1 MVDPISATLGALSLG
16 VNAASVY
23 HQRQSVVSDGGTD
36 EIGSV
41 KDFWNAHRRDTL
53 DPGSYVTVDG
63 TLSVYAP
70 MIFGDPRLVK
80 QRHFEFR
87 DALSTEAPTGIDA
100 LVSISSGQPVIRLEP
115 MEGVYY
121 AGLYEGIGRNS
132 IPVFIDQARFDS
144 WREERTNES
153 TYVWDVALTGQL
165 DDLPTEWDDFFSI
178 FGLDREAPEYAIY
191 VQDDDA
197 SGIEYR
203 GETGFFEADIW
214 AAYKRDGSH
223 GWMTRCPDF
232 AERTEIRRSVDSI
245 IDNLESESESKSEA
259 EPIELISQYDLVDRP
274 FGTSPNID
282 QTSTHVQEMS
292 NRRIRE
298 NYIDE
303 VSDLIDSYT

>member
-23 HQRQSVVSDGGTD
+23 HQRDSAVSDGGVD
-36 EIGSV
+36 NIGSV
-41 KDFWNAHRRDTL
+41 KEFWGAHRRDSL
-53 DPGSYVTVDG
+53 NPGSYVTVDG

-87 DALSTEAPTGIDA
+87 DALSTDAPASIDA
-100 LVSISSGQPVIRLEP
+100 LVSISSGQPVIRLQP
-115 MEGVYY
+115 REGVYY

-132 IPVFIDQARFDS
+132 IPVFIDEGLFDS
-144 WREERTNES
+144 WRKERPNDNE
-153 TYVWDVALTGQL
+153 YVWDVALTGQL

-178 FGLDREAPEYAIY
+178 FGLDQEAPEYAIY
-191 VQDDDA
+191 VKDDDA
-197 SGIEYR
+197 SGIEHR
-203 GETGFFEADIW
+203 AETGFFEADIW
-214 AAYKRDGSH
+214 AAYKRDEGH
-223 GWMTRCPDF
+223 GWITRCPDF
-232 AERTEIRRSVDSI
+232 AERTEIRESIGSI
-245 IDNLESESESKSEA
+245 IDNLEA
-259 EPIELISQYDLVDRP
+259 EPEPDRIELISQYDLVDRP

-282 QTSTHVQEMS
+282 QTSTQVQEMS
-292 NRRIRE
+292 NRRVRE